1 MSKKLTGR
9 VKNPYS
15 KSFEAGIENL
25 RDEIQLA
32 LQWNRP
38 SILIAIHK
46 SKAGQ
51 TKSQLT
57 LEQRILDFNKKVERN
72 RANEKNIDLIRKIK
86 STANR
91 ENIVFFISGFEN
103 TNNSSRDEVFRL
115 LNMQREFFIEN
126 LIRAVFW
133 LTKAEAE
140 KLPHSAPDFWAFRHR
155 TVEFA
160 PTRD

>member
-1 MSKKLTGR
+1 MRKKLTGR

-57 LEQRILDFNKKVERN
+57 LEKRIHDFNRKVEHIH
-72 RANEKNIDLIRKIK
+72 ANDKSIDLIRRIK
-86 STANR
+86 TTANR
-91 ENIVFFISGFEN
+91 ENVVFFISALGN
-103 TNNSSRDEVFRL
+103 ANNNSGDEVFRL

-140 KLPHSAPDFWAFRHR
+140 KLPHLAPDFWAFRHR